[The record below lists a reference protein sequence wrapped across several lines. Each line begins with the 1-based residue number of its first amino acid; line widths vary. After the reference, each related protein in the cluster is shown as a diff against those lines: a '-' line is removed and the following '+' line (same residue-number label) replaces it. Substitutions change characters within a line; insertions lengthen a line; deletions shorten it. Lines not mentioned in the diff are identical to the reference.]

1 MTNPSIHLAPPSITS
16 ILLFMKLIFT
26 STFLVLASLA
36 SAETIQKKVNYS
48 KDDQTFEGVLVYDD
62 SLTEPAPAILMV
74 PNWMG
79 VTESAIEK
87 AAEVAGTTRVVFV
100 ADMYGAEV
108 RPTNME
114 EAGKAAGAVRADRA
128 MMRQRAQL
136 ALDTFLKQEAPLD
149 KENTAA
155 IGFCFGGG
163 TVLELGR
170 SGADL
175 NAIVSFHG
183 DLVSPTL
190 EADAA
195 KTKATVLVLHGAADP
210 FVPQTDVAQFEEA
223 MLATD
228 VDWQLVQF
236 SNTVHSFTDP
246 LATMVGKAEYNELS
260 NKRAFAY
267 MNELFAH
274 TLK

>member
-1 MTNPSIHLAPPSITS
+1 
-16 ILLFMKLIFT
+16 MKLFFPSAI
-26 STFLVLASLA
+26 LAFATLA
-36 SAETIQKKVNYS
+36 SAAPIQKKVSYS
-48 KDDQTFEGVLVYDD
+48 QGDETFEGVLVYDD
-62 SLTEPAPAILMV
+62 SLTEPSPAILMV

-87 AAEVAGTTRVVFV
+87 ATEVAGTSRVVFV

-108 RPTNME
+108 RPTDMG
-114 EAGKAAGAVRADRA
+114 EAGKAAGAVRADRP

-149 KENTAA
+149 KEKTAA

-175 NAIVSFHG
+175 DAIVSFHG

-190 EADAA
+190 TADAD

-210 FVPQTDVAQFEEA
+210 FVPQSDVAQFEAA
-223 MLATD
+223 MLATT

-246 LATMVGKAEYNELS
+246 LATMTGKAEYHELS
-260 NKRAFAY
+260 NKRAFSY
-267 MNELFAH
+267 MNELFA
-274 TLK
+274 TLFEGK